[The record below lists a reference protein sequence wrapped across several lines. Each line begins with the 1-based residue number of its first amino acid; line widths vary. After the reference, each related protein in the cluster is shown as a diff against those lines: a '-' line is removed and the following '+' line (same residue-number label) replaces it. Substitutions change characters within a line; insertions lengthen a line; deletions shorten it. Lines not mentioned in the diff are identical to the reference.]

1 MSIESII
8 TLLSSITNL
17 ILNIILSLV
26 PFLLMLTSQL
36 NSNSP
41 VSITFSTIISEYSTN
56 STELPLTDELYNFLG
71 NPKSLL
77 TSSNPSGYDSSGLFS
92 HLLTFSICEIVLG
105 CLIIFSLTLSI
116 NFSITSPIILIS
128 FSLAPIIVVLLPSLL
143 NITVLGELV
152 IELRTLITST

>member
-1 MSIESII
+1 
-8 TLLSSITNL
+8 
-17 ILNIILSLV
+17 
-26 PFLLMLTSQL
+26 MLTSQL
-36 NSNSP
+36 NSTSP

-128 FSLAPIIVVLLPSLL
+128 FSLALIIVVLLPSLL
-143 NITVLGELV
+143 NICVG
-152 IELRTLITST
+152 